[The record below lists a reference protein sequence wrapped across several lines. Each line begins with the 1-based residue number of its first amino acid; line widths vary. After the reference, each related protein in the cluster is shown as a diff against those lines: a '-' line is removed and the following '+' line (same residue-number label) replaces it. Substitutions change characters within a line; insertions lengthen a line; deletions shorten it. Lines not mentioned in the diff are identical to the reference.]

1 MQPLQA
7 FDEYLK
13 NKDQAEHYFWKAV
26 GWRKNCLK
34 GANKVFPLLCKWLNS
49 MEFFALGG

>member
-26 GWRKNCLK
+26 GRKK
-34 GANKVFPLLCKWLNS
+34 IV
-49 MEFFALGG
+49 